1 MELPCSAMVSFELY
15 PWHSPRITA
24 RLGGEDAREFI
35 HEYIWKPV
43 KELRAPVFAFGAG
56 WFPILE
62 NPVLGLDV
70 VKRLGAGGAPYG
82 SRVKSRSVIV
92 LRGSGGLTVIAA
104 KHSGSAGPPSHD
116 ETICLREAFDRFC
129 R

>member
-1 MELPCSAMVSFELY
+1 MVSFELY

-56 WFPILE
+56 WSPILE
-62 NPVLGLDV
+62 NGPGGRRKLDRRRRGLRVRQD
-70 VKRLGAGGAPYG
+70 GAGAAYPVPAEPGD
-82 SRVKSRSVIV
+82 
-92 LRGSGGLTVIAA
+92 RGRT
-104 KHSGSAGPPSHD
+104 
-116 ETICLREAFDRFC
+116 
-129 R
+129 